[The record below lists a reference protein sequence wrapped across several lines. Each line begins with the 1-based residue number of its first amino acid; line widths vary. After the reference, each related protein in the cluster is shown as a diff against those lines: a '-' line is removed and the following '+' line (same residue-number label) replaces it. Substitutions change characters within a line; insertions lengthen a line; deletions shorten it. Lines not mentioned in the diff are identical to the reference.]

1 MAVGLV
7 ADPEGVEL
15 VVADDGPGIPEA
27 NREQVFGRF
36 YRLQSAR
43 DRESGGAGLGLA
55 IVREVVVAHGGK
67 VWVADSV
74 VGAEFHV
81 RLPRGTRRGP
91 E

>member
-1 MAVGLV
+1 MPTFEELLESWDGEQAV
-7 ADPEGVEL
+7 
-15 VVADDGPGIPEA
+15 IH
-27 NREQVFGRF
+27 
-36 YRLQSAR
+36 R